1 MQLFEQ
7 KKENNKEEES
17 SSIKDEEGSMQ
28 IVNKYGFIS
37 VLKNSDFLTLWLGQV
52 FSQLADKIY
61 LVLMIAIIS
70 NDFHRDGE
78 AISSWVSGI
87 MIAFT
92 IPAILFGSL
101 AGVYVDRWSKKLV
114 LVISNLGRGL
124 LVFIIPF
131 FVYQQTLGVGWF
143 NLPWEFWLLLSITFL
158 VSTLTQFF
166 APAEQS
172 SIPLIV
178 RKGNLLAANSL
189 YTTTMMV
196 MLIIGFAIGN
206 PLLEL
211 VTTWG
216 NNFSFNYGRELL
228 VGGGYTMAGLIL
240 IVVNTKEREQ
250 DKQTQEN
257 HIFEDIKDG
266 LIYLQ
271 KNHRVRNALFQL
283 IILFSIFAA
292 LAVLAVSVA
301 EEIPGLEAEE
311 FGYLLAAA
319 GVGIAVGAA
328 FVTQRGKSISH
339 GRLSFYGSMGMAIAL
354 MGLSFST
361 GSLAWALLMI
371 AIVGGFAALVG
382 VPMQTTIQAETP
394 PDMRGKVFGLQN
406 NAVNI
411 ALSLPLA
418 LAGIAETLLGL
429 QGVLIILALSSV
441 GGGVL
446 TSFLTL
452 KK

>member
-1 MQLFEQ
+1 MQVSDSN
-7 KKENNKEEES
+7 KKNHTKEKSNSSLKESVAVKNIANN
-17 SSIKDEEGSMQ
+17 
-28 IVNKYGFIS
+28 NFIN
-37 VLKNSDFLTLWLGQV
+37 VLKNVDFLNLWLGQV

-70 NDFHRDGE
+70 NDFHRGDE
-78 AISSWVSGI
+78 TISSWVSWI

-101 AGVYVDRWSKKLV
+101 AGVYVDRWQKKSV
-114 LVISNLGRGL
+114 LVISNLGRGI
-124 LVFIIPF
+124 LVFGIPF
-131 FVYQQTLGVGWF
+131 ILVENDLGDGLF
-143 NLPWEFWLLLSITFL
+143 SLPWKFWLLLTITFF

-178 RKGNLLAANSL
+178 KKNNLLAANSL

-206 PLLEL
+206 PLLEI
-211 VTTWG
+211 VSDWG
-216 NNFSFNYGRELL
+216 RQFSFNYGRELL
-228 VGGGYTMAGLIL
+228 VGGGYTLAGIIL
-240 IVVNTKEREQ
+240 MLVNTREREQ
-250 DKQTQEN
+250 DRQTEEN
-257 HIFEDIKDG
+257 HVWLDIRDG
-266 LIYLQ
+266 LIYLG
-271 KNHRVRNALFQL
+271 KNNRVRNALFQL

-292 LAVLAVSVA
+292 LAVLAVSLA
-301 EEIPGLEAEE
+301 EKIPNMEAEE

-328 FVTQRGKSISH
+328 FVTNKGSSISH
-339 GRLSFYGSMGMAIAL
+339 ARFSFYGSMGMAIAL
-354 MGLSFST
+354 VGLSFST
-361 GSLAWALLMI
+361 NSLALALLMT
-371 AIVGGFAALVG
+371 AIVGVFAALVG

-418 LAGIAETLLGL
+418 LAGVAETFLGL
-429 QGVLIILALSSV
+429 QWVLIILALCSLI
-441 GGGVL
+441 GGML
-446 TSFLTL
+446 TSLIAL